1 MNDFSRMFVINGVAA
16 GWTESTKTVFVLSV
30 VGDYLRL
37 ILKAGRDPFAYEV
50 NSALGRFLEEYEAEN
65 GPVERYQRSHPYRFV
80 YSAGMSGRQDTFIEV
95 DNGDG
100 YPTRHHLMHES
111 CYGKASD
118 MRGFVYDLLDF
129 CVVGNFF
136 EIKDGCYRYI
146 REEDKAA
153 DAVEMKVVKPRLTEY
168 EEGWANSSDYPD
180 DVVYLKV
187 CRETPEPEFDGEEA
201 AGIIE
206 EGGE

>member
-1 MNDFSRMFVINGVAA
+1 MMDFSRMFVVNGVAA
-16 GWTESTKTVFVLSV
+16 GWTEVSKAVFILSV
-30 VGDYLRL
+30 VGDYLKL

-50 NSALGRFLEEYEAEN
+50 NTALGRFLEEYEAEY
-65 GPVERYQRSHPYRFV
+65 GPVERYQRSHPYRFAF
-80 YSAGMSGRQDTFIEV
+80 SQGMSGRQDTFIEI

-118 MRGFVYDLLDF
+118 MGGFVYDYLDL
-129 CVVGNFF
+129 CVVGGFF

-168 EEGWANSSDYPD
+168 EEGWTSPYGYPK

-187 CRETPEPEFDGEEA
+187 CREAPEPESDDEEA
-201 AGIIE
+201 VDIE